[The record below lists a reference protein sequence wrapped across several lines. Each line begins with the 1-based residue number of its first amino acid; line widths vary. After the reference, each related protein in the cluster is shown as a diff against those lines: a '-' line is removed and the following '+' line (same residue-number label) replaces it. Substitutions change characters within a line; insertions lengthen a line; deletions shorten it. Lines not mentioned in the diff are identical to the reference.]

1 MTWFAVARMSKAICG
16 CSGFRGKP
24 RISLRSSGLRLLF
37 FPFSLVG
44 EGGENKRSERNA
56 LP

>member
-1 MTWFAVARMSKAICG
+1 MGNADAGSVMMLSNDKDEMQIRKYDA
-16 CSGFRGKP
+16 P
-24 RISLRSSGLRLLF
+24 LLF